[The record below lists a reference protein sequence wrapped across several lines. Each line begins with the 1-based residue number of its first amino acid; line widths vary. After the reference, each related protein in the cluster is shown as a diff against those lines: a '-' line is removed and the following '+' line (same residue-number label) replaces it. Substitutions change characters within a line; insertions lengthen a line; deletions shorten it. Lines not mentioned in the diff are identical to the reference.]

1 MKKLLILFLSA
12 IFFASAGIHAQNK
25 SPYQFTI
32 DLKNV
37 ADDKVNVQLIAPVIS
52 KDEIVYY
59 LPKIVPGTYSI
70 DDFGRYVE
78 NFKAYDKK
86 GALLKVEKTDVN
98 GWKISGA
105 KKLSKITYTVND
117 TFDDTTE
124 GKKIFEPVGSNIQAD
139 TNYVINTHC
148 FLGYFDGMK
157 EQPYKLT
164 VLHKP
169 GMYASSP
176 MNDLDQ
182 KAETDR
188 FESESFNRIAD
199 SPIMYSEPDTSSIHI
214 GDAEVLISVYSPNKK
229 VHAAFLAKHLDTLL
243 QAQAKY
249 LGGKLPVKK
258 YAFLIYLTD
267 KGGVSGGMGALEH
280 SYSSVYF
287 LPEQDEVSIA
297 EFFVDVAAHEF
308 FHIVTPLSIHSE
320 EIHYF
325 DFNDPKMS
333 KHLWLYEGTTE
344 YHAHLVQVRYGIN
357 SKEEFLKKMQEKI
370 TGSRQQ
376 YNDTV
381 PFTVM
386 SSNVLKQYAN
396 QFGNV
401 YQKGALIAMC
411 LDIKLRSLSKGKTG
425 LIDLV
430 GQLSKKY
437 GKDKPFKD
445 DELFE
450 EIGKLSSPEIKTF
463 LETYVAG
470 PSPLPLEAVFAEAGV
485 EYFAELESKDSTFT
499 LGSIQFLPNAETGK
513 LVISNVSK
521 MNAFGTAIGYRQGDE
536 IQLINGK
543 EFNAQ
548 NANATIGAL
557 YRSAK
562 AGDSIVIA
570 VKRKNEGTGE
580 IADVNLTGKMMKI
593 PVKRLNVLRF
603 KEGITPEQQVVQDS
617 WLSAR

>member
-1 MKKLLILFLSA
+1 MKKLLIPFFIFLILSNVSA
-12 IFFASAGIHAQNK
+12 QAQKKSA
-25 SPYQFTI
+25 YQFTI

-37 ADDKVNVQLIAPVIS
+37 TADQVNVQLTVPSIT

-70 DDFGRYVE
+70 DDFGRFVE

-86 GALLKVEKTDVN
+86 GALLPVEKTDVN
-98 GWKISGA
+98 GWKISRA
-105 KKLSKITYTVND
+105 KTLSKITYSVND
-117 TFDDTTE
+117 TFDDTSE
-124 GKKIFEPVGSNIQAD
+124 GKKIFEPVGSNIEAD
-139 TNYVINTHC
+139 TNFVVNTHC

-157 EQPYKLT
+157 EVPYQLT

-169 GMYASSP
+169 AMYGSSP
-176 MNDLDQ
+176 MVDLDN
-182 KAETDR
+182 KKESDR
-188 FESESFNRIAD
+188 FEAGSFNRMAD
-199 SPIMYSEPDTSSIHI
+199 SPIMYAEPDTSSIHI
-214 GDAEVLISVYSPNKK
+214 GTAEVLISVYSPNKK

-243 QAQAKY
+243 HAQAKY
-249 LGGKLPVKK
+249 LGGTLPVKK

-287 LPEQDEVSIA
+287 LPEQDELSIA

-308 FHIVTPLSIHSE
+308 FHIVTPLNIHSE

-344 YHAHLVQVRYGIN
+344 YHAHLVQVRYNIN
-357 SKEEFLKKMQEKI
+357 SKEVFLNKIKEKI
-370 TGSRQQ
+370 TSSRQQ

-386 SSNVLKQYAN
+386 SGNVLKQYAN

-411 LDIKLRSLSKGKTG
+411 LDIKLRASSKGKTG
-425 LIDLV
+425 LIDLIS
-430 GQLSKKY
+430 QLSKKY

-450 EIGKLSSPEIKTF
+450 EIGKLSSPEIKSF
-463 LETYVAG
+463 LETYVSG
-470 PSPLPLEAVFAEAGV
+470 PAPLPLESVFAEAGV
-485 EYFAELESKDSTFT
+485 EYFAELESKDSSFT
-499 LGSIQFLPNAETGK
+499 LGSIQFLPDAQSGK

-521 MNAFGTAIGYRQGDE
+521 MNEFGKAIGYKKGDE
-536 IQLINGK
+536 IQSINGK
-543 EFNAQ
+543 EFNGQ
-548 NANATIGAL
+548 NANASIGAL

-562 AGDSIVIA
+562 PGDSIVIA
-570 VKRKNEGTGE
+570 VKRKNEATGSIE
-580 IADVNLTGKMMKI
+580 DVNLTGTMMKI
-593 PVKRLNVLRF
+593 PMKQLNVLRF
-603 KEGITPEQQVVQDS
+603 KENITPDQQLIQDS
-617 WLSAR
+617 WLTAK